1 MSLLKRLW
9 ALKKRAQM
17 DLEIDEEL
25 RSHLE
30 MRTAD
35 NMAEGMTPDNARR
48 EARLRFGNP
57 VAVKEKVHAVD
68 AALAI
73 ESVFAD
79 IRYAFRGCVKKP
91 GFTAVAILTLAL
103 GIGANTAIFSV
114 VHAVLLEP
122 LPFRDPG
129 RLVHIWHVPPQS
141 SFPGMTRFAVS
152 AANFLDWQKQN
163 HAFTEMALASGGA
176 YEITGKGKPET
187 LIASTVTQDFFSI
200 LGVQPLYGRVF
211 VPEEDRPGRNKEII
225 LSYKL
230 WQSSF
235 GSDPNAVGRTI
246 TLDGALYIIVGVMGP
261 KMTKPDFAQAWI
273 PLGLTAEEAA
283 VRGEHHYFAIARL
296 KPGITIAQAQ
306 TEMNAIS
313 HRLEQAY
320 PADDKGWG
328 ATVISMRDELVGDV
342 RPALLMMLGAVGFVL
357 LIACANVA
365 NLIFARSFSRR
376 KEVAIRS
383 ALGAGRRRLVQLV
396 LTESLIIAVCG
407 GALGLVFAHFGIDL
421 LLKFFADKLPRMG
434 EIGLSSPVLW
444 FTLGL
449 SLLTGV
455 LSGLLPA
462 LSMIR
467 GDVNESL
474 KQGLGHLDT
483 DTSGSFTLSA
493 LVSVEVALSIV
504 LLIGAGL
511 MLRSLWNLQAVNP
524 GFDSHNALTLALK
537 VTRHQFTTPT
547 QESQFLGQ
555 VLERVRALPG
565 VEAAGAV
572 DDLPLGGGSNQPV
585 AVEGRPDVPMSDQ
598 PEVSV
603 RVITPG
609 YFKGMRIPLLEGRDL
624 EESDTADSA
633 AVVVISQAM
642 AKQFWPNANPVGH
655 HLKLTFFPDRERT
668 VVGVVGDVK
677 QEGLDSTAGIAT
689 LYWPAAQVGN
699 SSTGP
704 WRPVGMSMVVRTT
717 NAPQALAT
725 PVTNAVAQVNN
736 QISVDNVITLDDLI
750 GSTLTQRSFNMQ
762 LLAIFGLLALI
773 LCTIGIYSV
782 LAYSVKRQ
790 MREIGLRLAFGASL
804 RDISSFVIMQGMK
817 PTLVGIGI
825 GLIAAFALGRVASVV
840 IYGVSSRDFT
850 TFVSATVLIVLVS
863 FAASLIPALRA
874 TRVDPLTV
882 LREE

>member
-30 MRTAD
+30 MRAAD
-35 NMAEGMTPDNARR
+35 NMAEGMTPDNALR

-57 VAVKEKVHAVD
+57 VAAKEKVHAVD
-68 AALAI
+68 AALTI

-79 IRYAFRGCVKKP
+79 IRYAIRGCLKKP

-163 HAFTEMALASGGA
+163 HVFTEMALASGGA
-176 YEITGKGKPET
+176 YEITGEGKPET

-246 TLDGALYIIVGVMGP
+246 TLDGTPYIIVGVMGP
-261 KMTKPDFAQAWI
+261 KMTKPDFAQAWT
-273 PLGLTAEEAA
+273 PLGLTAVEAA

-328 ATVISMRDELVGDV
+328 ATIISMRDELVGDV

-434 EIGLSSPVLW
+434 EIGLSSTVLW

-462 LSMIR
+462 LRMIR

-483 DTSGSFTLSA
+483 DTSGSFTPSA

-609 YFKGMRIPLLEGRDL
+609 YFKAMRIPLLEGRDL

-642 AKQFWPNANPVGH
+642 SKQFWPNENPVRH

-717 NAPQALAT
+717 NAPQALAP
-725 PVTNAVAQVNN
+725 PVKNAVAQVNN

-817 PTLVGIGI
+817 PTLAGIGI
-825 GLIAAFALGRVASVV
+825 GLIAAFALGRVASAV

-882 LREE
+882 LRED